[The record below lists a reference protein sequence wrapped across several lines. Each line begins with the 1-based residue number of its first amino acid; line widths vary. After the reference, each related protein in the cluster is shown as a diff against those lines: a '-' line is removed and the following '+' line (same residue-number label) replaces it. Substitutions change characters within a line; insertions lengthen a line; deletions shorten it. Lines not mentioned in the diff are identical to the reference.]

1 MTEQL
6 TAEQK
11 RALVAQLLKKK
22 ASETKATHLLSYGQR
37 GLWFLQVSAPESVA
51 YNIALCLN
59 IHSGI
64 NITALK
70 DAIQTLTDRH
80 QTLRTVF
87 ATQDGLPVQE
97 VYEYQE
103 AFFQQ
108 IDASSMNKD
117 ELYQAIVAEYHRPFD
132 LSQKPLVRW
141 ILFTQSPTS
150 HVLLFA
156 IHHILAD
163 GSSAELLLNE
173 LQALYK
179 ARAENPTTSLSQVL
193 PPPRQYID
201 FVRWQ
206 TEYLASATGEESRKY
221 WLENLGNDLPALN
234 LPTDYQRP
242 LVQTFN
248 GASHIF
254 ELDKATVQ
262 AVRDLAHQQG
272 VTTYVVLLAAYYSLL
287 HRLTGQETVI
297 VGTPTLGR
305 PESKFDT
312 VFGYLVNPIPLKV
325 QFVNNPTVKELIKQI
340 RPILIN
346 GLEHQF
352 YPVTLLA
359 EQLAIHND
367 PSRSPIFQTFFNFF
381 QLQRSSSISSMLVH
395 HDVIDFGGLKVS
407 NYAIPQE
414 EGQFDV
420 SLVIAELEDSLQ
432 CTLTYNQDL
441 FSAAT
446 IARMAEYWQT
456 LLRASLTSPDTHV
469 ADLPLLPEV
478 ERKQILVDWNDT
490 TVEYPADTGV
500 HILFEQ
506 QATRTPSRIAA
517 TSGKTQIT
525 YADLNARANQ
535 LAHHLQKLGVKPES
549 MVGVHV
555 ERSLDM
561 LVALFAVLKAGAA
574 YVPMDPAFPRERL
587 GFMIEDAEMPVIIS
601 QSTLADQL
609 PDHAAQIVLIDTQWS
624 QIAQNADQNLPN
636 LATGDNLAYVI
647 FTSGST
653 GRPKGVQVLHRA
665 LTNFLLTMRQRPGIV
680 QDDVLLAITTLSFDI
695 AGLEIY
701 LPLIVGAQVAL
712 LSREATW
719 DGRQIATAITEHN
732 TTIMQA
738 TPASWQ
744 LLLESGWQGKSD
756 LKMLIGGEALPPS
769 LAERLLGKGQSLW
782 NMYGPT
788 ETTIWSTIEQ
798 IISHTDPITIGR
810 PIANTSV
817 YVLDNQLQPVPVG
830 ITGVLYIGGEGVARG
845 YIKRPDLTA
854 ERFIV
859 NPFASGR
866 IYNTGD
872 IARWLPD
879 GRLECLGRA
888 DYQVKIRGFRIEL
901 GEIETNLEAHP
912 DVSKAVVIAREDQP
926 GNKRLAAYV
935 ISREGAHLDSS
946 TLRDHVKVHL
956 PAYMVPSAIVTMT
969 AFPLTPNGK
978 VDRKALPAPAQA
990 KQEASRQLV
999 GAQTDTEVTLVDMWR
1014 ELLGVES
1021 ISVYDNFFDLGG
1033 HSLQTF
1039 QVSTRI
1045 EEKTGY
1051 KVEPMTLRMQS
1062 LKQLAAS
1069 IDLATGKTQPSSNGH
1084 TADEQTAT
1092 TDMPISNEVPHFFRS
1107 GNDSLYGVYYQ
1118 AQTASDVNRGVV
1130 ICSPWGQEYIR
1141 THRALHQMAI
1151 RLSDAGI
1158 PVLKFDYFGTGDS
1171 NGEDTD
1177 FSINRSIEDIAVA
1190 IEQLRQRSGFNDIAL
1205 VGLRLGGTMAA
1216 LAHEK
1221 YGSTSHLGLWDPI
1234 VNGHHYLDE
1243 LAEWHKRN
1251 LNYYL
1256 GEVDQNPNPQTHE
1269 VLGFAMSETMRAQ
1282 LNEIDLLTLAWP
1294 TKQTLL
1300 VERET
1305 NEGTAKLQ
1313 TLLQGHHINLHYQQ
1327 IDGPQMWTENTDKGL
1342 VPHQTLEAIV
1352 SWIKET

>member
-1 MTEQL
+1 MSEQL
-6 TAEQK
+6 TPEQK
-11 RALVAQLLKKK
+11 RALVAQLLRKK
-22 ASETKATHLLSYGQR
+22 AAETKAIHPLSYGQR

-59 IHSGI
+59 IHSEV
-64 NITALK
+64 NLPALK

-80 QTLRTVF
+80 QSLRTIF
-87 ATQDGLPVQE
+87 TTQDGLPVQE
-97 VYEYQE
+97 IYEYRE

-108 IDASSMNKD
+108 VDASTLSKD
-117 ELYQAIVAEYHRPFD
+117 ELYEAVIAEYHRPFD
-132 LSQKPLVRW
+132 LAKGPLVRW
-141 ILFTQSPTS
+141 VLFAQSPVS
-150 HVLLFA
+150 QVLLFN
-156 IHHILAD
+156 IHHIVAD
-163 GSSAELLLNE
+163 GSSVDILLNE
-173 LQALYK
+173 LQVIYK
-179 ARAENPTTSLSQVL
+179 TRVENATASLSQVL
-193 PPPRQYID
+193 PAPRQYVD

-206 TEYLASATGEESRKY
+206 TEYLSSPTGEASRKY
-221 WLENLGNDLPALN
+221 WLENLGSDLPALN

-254 ELDKATVQ
+254 ELDKMTVQ
-262 AVRDLAHQQG
+262 AVRDLAHQEG

-305 PESKFDT
+305 PESKFDN
-312 VFGYLVNPIPLKV
+312 VFGYLVNPIPLQV
-325 QFVNNPTVKELIKQI
+325 QFADNPTIKALIKQV
-340 RPILIN
+340 RLTLLG
-346 GLEHQF
+346 GLENQY

-381 QLQRSSSISSMLVH
+381 QLQRSGSISSRLGH
-395 HDVIDFGGLKVS
+395 NETIDFSGLKIS
-407 NYAIPQE
+407 NYIIPQE

-420 SLVIAELEDSLQ
+420 SLVIVELEDSLR
-432 CTLTYNQDL
+432 CTFTYNTDL
-441 FSAAT
+441 FNAAT
-446 IARMAEYWQT
+446 ISRMADYWQT
-456 LLRASLTSPDTHV
+456 LLRSTLNSPDTRV
-469 ADLPLLPEV
+469 SDLPLLPDT
-478 ERKQILVDWNDT
+478 ERQKILVDWNDT
-490 TVEYPADTGV
+490 SVEYPADTGV

-506 QATRTPSRIAA
+506 QAVRTPSRIAA
-517 TSGKTQIT
+517 ASGKQQIT

-535 LAHHLQKLGVKPES
+535 LANHLQKLGVQPDS

-561 LVALFAVLKAGAA
+561 LVALFGVLKAGAA

-587 GFMIEDAEMPVIIS
+587 GFMIEDAGMPVIIS

-609 PDHAAQIVLIDTQWS
+609 PEHAAQIVLIDSQWS
-624 QIAQNADQNLPN
+624 QIALNADQNLPN

-665 LTNFLLTMRQRPGIV
+665 LTNFLLTMRERPGIV

-695 AGLEIY
+695 AGLELY
-701 LPLIVGAQVAL
+701 LPLIVGAQVVL
-712 LSREATW
+712 LSRESTW
-719 DGRQIATAITEHN
+719 DGGQIAAAITEHN

-744 LLLESGWQGKSD
+744 LLLESDWQGKPD

-769 LAERLLGKGQSLW
+769 LAERLLSKGQSLW

-798 IISHTDPITIGR
+798 IVSHTDPITIGR
-810 PIANTSV
+810 PIANTNV

-845 YIKRPDLTA
+845 YIQRPDLTA
-854 ERFIV
+854 ERFIL

-912 DVSKAVVIAREDQP
+912 DVSKAVVVAREDQP
-926 GNKRLAAYV
+926 GDKRLVAYV
-935 ISREGAHLDSS
+935 IGHEGAHLDTA
-946 TLRDHVKVHL
+946 TLRDHVKAHL
-956 PAYMVPSAIVTMT
+956 PAYMVPSAVVTMT

-978 VDRKALPAPAQA
+978 VDRKALPAPAQT
-990 KQEASRQLV
+990 KQESSRQLV
-999 GAQTDTEVTLVDMWR
+999 GAQTDSEIMLVDMWR

-1021 ISVYDNFFDLGG
+1021 ISVFDNFFDLGG

-1051 KVEPMTLRMQS
+1051 KIEPITLRMQS

-1069 IDLATGKTQPSSNGH
+1069 IDIATGRVQPSSNGH
-1084 TADEQTAT
+1084 VADEQQTA
-1092 TDMPISNEVPHFFRS
+1092 SNELPYFFSS
-1107 GNDSLYGVYYQ
+1107 GNESLYGVYYQ
-1118 AQTASDVNRGVV
+1118 AQADSAVKRGVV
-1130 ICSPWGQEYIR
+1130 VCPPWGQEYIR
-1141 THRALHQMAI
+1141 THRALHQMAV

-1158 PVLKFDYFGTGDS
+1158 PVLKFDYYGTGDS

-1177 FSINRSIEDIAVA
+1177 FAINRSVDDIASA
-1190 IEQLRQRSGFNDIAL
+1190 IDQLRQRSGLDDIAL
-1205 VGLRLGGTMAA
+1205 VGLRLGGTLAA
-1216 LAHEK
+1216 LAHTK
-1221 YGSTSHLGLWDPI
+1221 LGSTSRLALWDPI
-1234 VNGHHYLDE
+1234 VNGHLYLDE

-1251 LNYYL
+1251 LNYYF
-1256 GEVDQNPNPQTHE
+1256 GEVDQNPDSQTHE
-1269 VLGFAMSETMRAQ
+1269 VLGFAMSETMRTQ
-1282 LNEIDLLTLAWP
+1282 LNEADLLKLAWP
-1294 TKQTLL
+1294 TPKHMLL
-1300 VERET
+1300 VERER
-1305 NEGTAKLQ
+1305 NEGTAQLQ
-1313 TLLQGHHINLHYQQ
+1313 TLLQSQHVPLHYQQ

-1352 SWIKET
+1352 SWIKES